1 MLIED
6 IHPNTLAGVK
16 RLAKQF
22 KKTKGIRHSDA
33 LELAAKSANFESF
46 RHAQRS
52 LPMTRTALSKP
63 YILLTIYWSDK
74 ELRHRCGRETLRIEL
89 SMPILDLCEKSALR
103 YVRGFGNLRM
113 VAGDHFV
120 CDDIAPNQEYARS
133 RLCTAERSLRFMEH
147 TGLRPY
153 RNRTT
158 YPKILN
164 RDKLPNMDHST
175 DWIDQASGQFVLVDE
190 PYGGAPDVE
199 ERAAWADRTG
209 WRIEKT
215 GWPGLYSPYNCDLY
229 VGVDESSGYDLDSLI
244 GKIDAMPAPMIS
256 GNWTGESVSSWETFL
271 SPLAKTRQDE
281 RRARCKGMIYPSP
294 SKSTVP
300 YNYNPGCSRRR
311 PIGELGID
319 GHIEAGRII
328 KAAMRSEFSRSV
340 VYTRMSPLRSD
351 LEGWMSLEIGQGQL
365 EGPEFFEVYYQW
377 TDEDQSFLEK
387 LRSMEDVISAL
398 RGLVRKLKLAY
409 PDCAPL
415 RQQLRRVEMSILLLE
430 KVR

>member
-6 IHPNTLAGVK
+6 IHPTTLAGVK
-16 RLAKQF
+16 RFAKEL
-22 KKTKGIRHSDA
+22 KKSKGIKHSDA
-33 LELAAKSANFESF
+33 LELASKSANCESF
-46 RHAQRS
+46 RHAQRT
-52 LPMTRTALSKP
+52 LPMTRPALSKP

-74 ELRHRCGRETLRIEL
+74 ELRHRCGRETLRIDL

-133 RLCTAERSLRFMEH
+133 RVCAAERSLRFMEH

-153 RNRTT
+153 RNRTA

-199 ERAAWADRTG
+199 ERAAWSDRTG

-215 GWPGLYSPYNCDLY
+215 GWPGMYSPYDCDLY
-229 VGVDESSGYDLDSLI
+229 VGVDQRSGYDLDTLI
-244 GKIDAMPAPMIS
+244 GKIDAMPVPMVS

-271 SPLAKTRQDE
+271 SPMAKTRQDE

-311 PIGELGID
+311 PTGELGVD

-340 VYTRMSPLRSD
+340 VYTRMSALRSD
-351 LEGWMSLEIGQGQL
+351 LEDWLALEIGRGQL
-365 EGPEFFEVYYQW
+365 EGPEFFDVYYQR
-377 TDEDQSFLEK
+377 TDEDQSFHEK
-387 LRSMEDVISAL
+387 LSSTEDVIAAL
-398 RGLVRKLKLAY
+398 RGLEGKLKLAY

-415 RQQLRRVEMSILLLE
+415 RKQLRRVEMSIALLE
-430 KVR
+430 KAG